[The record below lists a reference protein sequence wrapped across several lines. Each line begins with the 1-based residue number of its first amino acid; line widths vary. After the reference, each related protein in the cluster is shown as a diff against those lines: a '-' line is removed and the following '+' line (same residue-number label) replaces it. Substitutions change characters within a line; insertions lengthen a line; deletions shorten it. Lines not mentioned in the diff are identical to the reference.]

1 MPYIYARIMPHS
13 LTLIAKRDFT
23 TVASGS
29 SVVHNLLKPIGFE
42 LKTAQALIT
51 KTRQER
57 MRELY
62 AQEFVQERLEVKR
75 LNRNMKSKTYRYRCT
90 PLGMMLILP

>member
-1 MPYIYARIMPHS
+1 MAPNF

-29 SVVHNLLKPIGFE
+29 SVVNNLLKPIGFE

-51 KTRQER
+51 KTRQKR

-62 AQEFVQERLEVKR
+62 EREFIQERLEVKQ
-75 LNRNMKSKTYRYRCT
+75 LNRNMNAKKYRYRCT
-90 PLGMMLILP
+90 PLGMVLILP